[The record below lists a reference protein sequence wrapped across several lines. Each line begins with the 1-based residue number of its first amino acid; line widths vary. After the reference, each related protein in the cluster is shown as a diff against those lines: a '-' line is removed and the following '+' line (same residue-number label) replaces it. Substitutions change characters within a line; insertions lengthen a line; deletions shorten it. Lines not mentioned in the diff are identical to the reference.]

1 MLLPWST
8 ITIEHGQEEVYYV
21 SGGMLE
27 VQPYYSLILADT
39 VERAAAQI
47 CAIQK
52 LRKHMS

>member
-1 MLLPWST
+1 M
-8 ITIEHGQEEVYYV
+8 YYV

-47 CAIQK
+47 RAIQK